1 MSFISGQCERCKGE
15 STSFKGSYF
24 NAEMICMP
32 CKEKEEKHE
41 LYQLAVQE
49 ENKQVRMGNYNFEGI
64 GLPNDLKV

>member
-15 STSFKGSYF
+15 TTSFKGSYF
-24 NAEMICMP
+24 NIEIICVP

-49 ENKQVRMGNYNFEGI
+49 ENRQVRMGNYNFEGI
-64 GLPNDLKV
+64 GLPNDLKF